1 MLSKT
6 KGSEVGMSMK
16 SDEEKLYAQ
25 AILRIILR
33 KMTPQSLLEYNPDN
47 KSGMC
52 PWCGQRLNIPI
63 KRCTNCGQAV
73 KWDD

>member
-1 MLSKT
+1 MW
-6 KGSEVGMSMK
+6 KGGEVGMSMK
-16 SDEEKLYAQ
+16 SVKERETEL
-25 AILRIILR
+25 IRIISR

-47 KSGMC
+47 QSGMC

-73 KWDD
+73 KRDDHD